1 MISNNWEL
9 VIHIIIL
16 LSIIAL
22 IFVIVHQK
30 YFGKCD
36 MCACRSC
43 NMCPCQCS
51 RRRAYKGWNMDIDMG
66 AETFV
71 ENFTTTTAAQTTA
84 AHTIPSLEDKLY
96 ENTSRKIN
104 EIYSSNY
111 NNIKQ
116 FLGNQIDIDSMI
128 ERVTKINNKLE
139 TNLNK
144 KTVIATNGE
153 LKFY

>member
-36 MCACRSC
+36 MCACRGC
-43 NMCPCQCS
+43 NMCPCQCG
-51 RRRAYKGWNMDIDMG
+51 RGRHRANWGMG
-66 AETFV
+66 TMYV
-71 ENFTTTTAAQTTA
+71 ENFGEGDITTTSPQTTT
-84 AHTIPSLEDKLY
+84 HEDKLY
-96 ENTSRKIN
+96 ADTTNKIN
-104 EIYSSNY
+104 DLYSENY
-111 NNIKQ
+111 KNIKQ
-116 FLGNQIDIDSMI
+116 FLSNQIDIDSMI
-128 ERVTKINNKLE
+128 EHVTKINNKLE

-144 KTVIATNGE
+144 KTVIAANGE

>member
-16 LSIIAL
+16 ISIIAL

-36 MCACRSC
+36 MCTCRGC
-43 NMCPCQCS
+43 NMCPCQCG
-51 RRRAYKGWNMDIDMG
+51 RRRANLG
-66 AETFV
+66 AAMYV
-71 ENFTTTTAAQTTA
+71 ENFGEGDTTSTTT
-84 AHTIPSLEDKLY
+84 PSLEDKLY
-96 ENTSRKIN
+96 ADTTAKIN
-104 EIYSSNY
+104 DLYSSNY

-116 FLGNQIDIDSMI
+116 FLSNQIDIDNMI

-144 KTVIATNGE
+144 KTIITTNGE